1 MTAFLASTSTAAAV
15 DAVASVALLIL
26 AAAMVCSVIRLVRG
40 PTLPDRVVALDL
52 LGVLAAGAIAL
63 YSIRTDESTLLP
75 VAIVMALVM
84 FVGTV
89 AFALYLE
96 RRARP

>member
-1 MTAFLASTSTAAAV
+1 MIPLLAQTGSLV
-15 DAVASVALLIL
+15 DTVAEVALLVV
-26 AAAMVCSVIRLVRG
+26 AFAMACSVVRLVRG

-52 LGVLAAGAIAL
+52 LGVLSAGAIAL
-63 YSIRTDESTLLP
+63 YSIRTDESTFIP

>member
-1 MTAFLASTSTAAAV
+1 MTEGLEPIV
-15 DAVASVALLIL
+15 DAVANVAMLIVAL
-26 AAAMVCSVIRLVRG
+26 AMGCSVIRLIRG

-63 YSIRTDESTLLP
+63 YSIRTDESTFIP

>member
-1 MTAFLASTSTAAAV
+1 MIAQTAAAV
-15 DAVASVALLIL
+15 DAVANVALLIVAL
-26 AAAMVCSVIRLVRG
+26 SMACSVVRLVRG

-52 LGVLAAGAIAL
+52 LGVLSAGAIAL
-63 YSIRTDESTLLP
+63 YSIRTHESTLLP

>member
-1 MTAFLASTSTAAAV
+1 MIPETTGVVGAIIQGALVVVGLAMA
-15 DAVASVALLIL
+15 ASV
-26 AAAMVCSVIRLVRG
+26 VRLVRG

-52 LGVLAAGAIAL
+52 LGTLSAGAIAL
-63 YSIRTDESTLLP
+63 YSIITGESTFLP

>member
-1 MTAFLASTSTAAAV
+1 MMPLLAQTGALV
-15 DAVASVALLIL
+15 DTVAEVALLIV
-26 AAAMVCSVIRLVRG
+26 AVAMACSVVRLVRG

-52 LGVLAAGAIAL
+52 LGVLSAGAIAL
-63 YSIRTDESTLLP
+63 YSIRTDESNFIP

>member
-1 MTAFLASTSTAAAV
+1 MTVLLGVASTAAAV
-15 DAVASVALLIL
+15 DAVASVALLVV
-26 AAAMVCSVIRLVRG
+26 ASAMVCSVIRLVRG

>member
-1 MTAFLASTSTAAAV
+1 MNPEALSIADFVIQGALLVVGVAMA
-15 DAVASVALLIL
+15 ASV
-26 AAAMVCSVIRLVRG
+26 VRLVRG
-40 PTLPDRVVALDL
+40 PSLPARVVALDL
-52 LGVLAAGAIAL
+52 LGPLSAGAIAL
-63 YSIRTDESTLLP
+63 SSIITGQSTFLP

>member
-1 MTAFLASTSTAAAV
+1 MIAQTAAAV
-15 DAVASVALLIL
+15 DAVANVALVIVAL
-26 AAAMVCSVIRLVRG
+26 AMACSVMRLIRG

-52 LGVLAAGAIAL
+52 LGVLCAGAIAL
-63 YSIRTDESTLLP
+63 YSIRTHDSTLLP

>member
-1 MTAFLASTSTAAAV
+1 MIDPAHATL
-15 DAVASVALLIL
+15 DAVLLGALAIL
-26 AAAMVCSVIRLVRG
+26 AVAMACSAVRVVRG

-52 LGVLAAGAIAL
+52 LGALTAGAIAVFAIL
-63 YSIRTDESTLLP
+63 TDTPLLVSTAILL
-75 VAIVMALVM
+75 ALIM
-84 FVGTV
+84 FVSTV